1 MYPEPAFVKLIA
13 VIVPAEFITAC
24 AVAVVPTPVGPD
36 ILTVG
41 VVVNPEPPAVIVTTP
56 TTLLP
61 I

>member
-1 MYPEPAFVKLIA
+1 MIA
-13 VIVPAEFITAC
+13 VIVPAAFKTAC

-36 ILTVG
+36 IVTVG
-41 VVVNPEPPAVIVTTP
+41 VVVNPAPPAVTVTTP